1 MGNEYHVLFS
11 NEKPRVNYKT
21 QGGGR
26 THKISL
32 LVGDFDVNTKVST
45 IRKEMFA
52 WAKQKTGVGGAHY
65 SYGLCKD
72 YGKPHSCSKQTW
84 QYIMASA

>member
-1 MGNEYHVLFS
+1 MCYSLMRRS
-11 NEKPRVNYKT
+11 RVNYKT

-32 LVGDFDVNTKVST
+32 LVGDFDVNTKVSNL
-45 IRKEMFA
+45 RKEMFA
-52 WAKQKTGVGGAHY
+52 WAKQIMGVGGAHC

-72 YGKPHSCSKQTW
+72 YGNPHSCSKQTC